1 MQPITD
7 RVRTALS
14 PLPRIQVIDFP
25 ERAEGR
31 HYYDRFCFKAIASF
45 DGKAIEVCDGG
56 LVDWTARLLQDRK
69 ERLFISGIGIDR
81 VALCALKEEGRR

>member
-14 PLPRIQVIDFP
+14 PLPGIQVIDDP
-25 ERAEGR
+25 ERAQGR
-31 HYYDRFCFKAIASF
+31 TYYDRFCFRALASF
-45 DGKAIEVCDGG
+45 DGKTIEVGDGG

-81 VALCALKEEGRR
+81 IALWGVKEEGRR